1 MLSVRVTAG
10 QGMRRAHLACRGRAG
25 GWAVGEGPPVGQA
38 GLQVS
43 AAGRGGNVIRQAQAA
58 HGAVQRGQP
67 AVVLAAPAHPA
78 PTPLGLFDSVQTG
91 FVLGQV
97 GL

>member
-1 MLSVRVTAG
+1 MLPVRVTAG
-10 QGMRRAHLACRGRAG
+10 QGRRRAHLACGCRAG
-25 GWAVGEGPPVGQA
+25 GGAIGEGLLRQA